1 MTITKNIELRGITWC
16 HTRGFTPM
24 AATAQRFE
32 ELHPN
37 VRISW
42 DKRSL
47 QAFADEPI
55 DQLAKRYDLL
65 VIDHPWA
72 GFAAKTGVI
81 VPLNDWLSS
90 EFLDDQSQ
98 NSVGRSYESYCYQDK
113 QVALAIDAATPVASA
128 RMDILNDLGL
138 EMPQT
143 WHELMHL
150 AKLGKVAVPS
160 IPQDTLMNFYML
172 CSTLGEDVCI
182 SDNYV
187 VSDEVGIKALKMLR
201 ELSIHLNKSCFD
213 YNPIQIYEE
222 MTQTDEYAY
231 CPFAYGYVNYAKP
244 NYARKLLKFADT
256 VSLPGT
262 DRLRTT
268 LGGTGLA
275 ISANSKHKEVAASY
289 AQFVANSTMQQSFYI
304 EFGGQPGHREAWTSA
319 YANQI
324 TDNYFN
330 DTLPTLD
337 RAYLRPRYH
346 GHMYFQDNSGAPIRE
361 YLMNGGDEKV
371 LLNKLNALYIES
383 KGIVL

>member
-1 MTITKNIELRGITWC
+1 MTKTKNIELRGITWC

-32 ELHPN
+32 ELNPH

-42 DKRSL
+42 EKRSL

-81 VPLNDWLSS
+81 VSLNDWLPDD
-90 EFLDDQSQ
+90 FLADQAN
-98 NSVGRSYESYCYQDK
+98 NSVGHSHESYSFQGK

-128 RMDILNDLGL
+128 RLDLLQELGL
-138 EMPQT
+138 EIPNT
-143 WHELMHL
+143 WEELMHL

-172 CSTLGEDVCI
+172 CSTLGEDVCV
-182 SDNYV
+182 SDTYV
-187 VSDEVGIKALKMLR
+187 VSEEIGIKSLKLLR
-201 ELSIHLNKSCFD
+201 ELSINLDKDCFD
-213 YNPIQIYEE
+213 WNPIQVYEA
-222 MTQTDEYAY
+222 MTQTDKFAY
-231 CPFAYGYVNYAKP
+231 CPFAYGYSNYAKP

-256 VSLPGT
+256 VSLPNT
-262 DRLRTT
+262 DRLCTT

-275 ISANSKHKEVAASY
+275 ISANSEHKEVAAQF
-289 AQFVANSTMQQSFYI
+289 AQFVANEKMQQSFYI
-304 EFGGQPGHREAWTSA
+304 DFGGQPGHRKAWLSD
-319 YANQI
+319 YANENC
-324 TDNYFN
+324 DNYFK

-346 GHMYFQDNSGAPIRE
+346 GHMFFQDNSGKPIRE
-361 YLMNGGDEKV
+361 YLINGGNEKA
-371 LLNKLNALYIES
+371 LLAKLNALYLES